1 MSHLKTL
8 LASVAVVMMAAGGA
22 QAAIVGAVGGTI
34 NAGGPGFG
42 TLAETFNQAGLSA
55 GYVSGVT
62 DFDTYV
68 PGTSHSVIFNGFEW
82 FSENP
87 SNAANVTYD
96 LGSVL
101 NINKMALWNEEVAGI
116 GLMSLLVSSDNVTF
130 SSLAV
135 GLMPTNNPLSSD
147 YFADVFTFAAT
158 SFRYIQLDMT
168 GCPQEGGGFPS
179 CAIGEVA
186 FNSVAAVPVPASLPL
201 LIGALGGLGL
211 IRRRRKS
218 A

>member
-1 MSHLKTL
+1 MSHFKTVM
-8 LASVAVVMMAAGGA
+8 ASVAVAMMAAGGA

-42 TLAETFNQAGLSA
+42 TLTETFNQSGLSA

-68 PGTSHSVIFNGFEW
+68 PGTSHTLIFSGFEW
-82 FSENP
+82 FSEDP
-87 SNAANVTYD
+87 SSAANVTYD

-101 NINKMALWNEEVAGI
+101 TINKMALWNEEVAGI
-116 GLMSLLVSSDNVTF
+116 GLLSLLVSSDNVNF
-130 SSLAV
+130 ASLAS
-135 GLMPTNNPLSSD
+135 GLTPTNNPLNSD
-147 YFADVFTFAAT
+147 YFADIFTFAAT

-168 GCPQEGGGFPS
+168 GCPQPDGGFNS

-186 FNSVAAVPVPASLPL
+186 FNSVAEVPVPASLPL

-211 IRRRRKS
+211 IRRRRK
-218 A
+218 AA